1 MIRVSIG
8 YRGQSQDDPGHVRG
22 NSVRIDRNKLNIG
35 WDQLEASFEELPSFP
50 ERRKANDRRGVLSNM
65 NSTISIDVYADPDI
79 ATFYVDEIQLIKKT
93 D

>member
-1 MIRVSIG
+1 
-8 YRGQSQDDPGHVRG
+8 
-22 NSVRIDRNKLNIG
+22 
-35 WDQLEASFEELPSFP
+35 
-50 ERRKANDRRGVLSNM
+50 M